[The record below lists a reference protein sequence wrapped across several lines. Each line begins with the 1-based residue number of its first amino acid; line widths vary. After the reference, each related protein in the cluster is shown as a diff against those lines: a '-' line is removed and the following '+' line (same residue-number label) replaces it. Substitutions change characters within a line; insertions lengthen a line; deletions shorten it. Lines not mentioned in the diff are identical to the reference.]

1 MSGYSLEQAR
11 VLVVDGDRN
20 MRNVVSMV
28 LRTLGVRSVAEA
40 TDGGEAFDVLRSSPA
55 DIIICDRCTR
65 PVDGLAFVRMVR
77 NATDSPNPFA
87 AVILQAVGL
96 APQHIAEA
104 RAAGVHDVLG
114 KPVSAKALYASIRA
128 IIEYPRPFIRTPDY
142 FGPNHRWQQT
152 DFKGE
157 DQRRTP
163 PRATDMD
170 ALGQASADSL
180 AVLTPQEIRAL
191 LYDGDDNDALF
202 APPAPEQIP
211 SDAVWNSS
219 EAEGFNREPLLIPV
233 PPEYHLQVTYS
244 PQGIDESAVLAAEA
258 VIKGFRG
265 DYLSWV
271 RKDLSR
277 LQTCFDEALASSRD
291 GRGGAMRAVFDAAY
305 QMAGQ
310 GGCFDY
316 PLISLIGAQLC
327 RFIDD
332 RTVFGEA
339 DMRAVRLHIDAMRV
353 VVAER
358 LEGDGGHNRHALIKG
373 LRGILGKIVK
383 KDDGWMSSAFTDSMM
398 ADRRK
403 RLRFPTW

>member
-1 MSGYSLEQAR
+1 MSGYNLEQAR

-20 MRNVVSMV
+20 MRCVVGAM
-28 LRTLGVRSVAEA
+28 LRTLGVRSIAEA
-40 TDGGEAFDVLRSSPA
+40 TNGGDAFDILRSSPA

-65 PVDGLAFVRMVR
+65 PVDGFAFVRMVR

-87 AVILQAVGL
+87 AVILQSVGL
-96 APQHIAEA
+96 TPQHIAAA

-114 KPVSAKALYASIRA
+114 KPISAKALYASIRA

-142 FGPNHRWQQT
+142 FGPNHRWRQT
-152 DFKGE
+152 DFRGE

-180 AVLTPQEIRAL
+180 AILTPEEIRAL
-191 LYDGDDNDALF
+191 LYDGDDNDTLF
-202 APPAPEQIP
+202 GPAASEPLPP
-211 SDAVWNSS
+211 DADGTAS
-219 EAEGFNREPLLIPV
+219 EAGGLAGEPLLIPV
-233 PPEYHLQVTYS
+233 PPEFQLQVTYS
-244 PQGIDESAVLAAEA
+244 PQGIDDQAVLLAEA
-258 VIKGFRG
+258 VVRGFRD
-265 DYLSWV
+265 DYLAWV

-277 LQTCFDEALASSRD
+277 LQTCFDEARATSG
-291 GRGGAMRAVFDAAY
+291 GRRAEAMRAVFETAY
-305 QMAGQ
+305 HMAGQ

-316 PLISLIGAQLC
+316 PLISVIGAQLC
-327 RFIDD
+327 RLIDD
-332 RTVFGEA
+332 RTIFREA

-373 LRGILGKIVK
+373 LRSVFGKVAK
-383 KDDGWMSSAFTDSMM
+383 KDGDWMSSSFTDSMM
-398 ADRRK
+398 EERRK